1 MDLKLSGKVALVSGG
16 SRGIGLATARLFADE
31 GCHLGI
37 CGRDGKQLREAQRE
51 LEGTGREGGC
61 GGG

>member
-1 MDLKLSGKVALVSGG
+1 MDLKLGDKVALVSGG

-37 CGRDGKQLREAQRE
+37 CGRDVNQLHGPRRS
-51 LEGTGREGGC
+51 
-61 GGG
+61 